1 MTYYNSLVAEKLK
14 ALSEIQRINKQIDA
28 HKKDKTDHSEQ
39 LEKIDQLKTQLEM
52 INSQILSYTLNPKAD
67 LAPEDTTGI
76 YPEQLSAP
84 DSAIDNLQENSTN
97 DSAGLLPE

>member
-14 ALSEIQRINKQIDA
+14 IISEIQRINKQIDA

-39 LEKIDQLKTQLEM
+39 LEKAEQLKTQLEM
-52 INSQILSYTLNPKAD
+52 INSQILSYTLNPNAD
-67 LAPEDTTGI
+67 QAPEDTAEI
-76 YPEQLSAP
+76 FPDMLSAP
-84 DSAIDNLQENSTN
+84 DSANDSSQETLNN